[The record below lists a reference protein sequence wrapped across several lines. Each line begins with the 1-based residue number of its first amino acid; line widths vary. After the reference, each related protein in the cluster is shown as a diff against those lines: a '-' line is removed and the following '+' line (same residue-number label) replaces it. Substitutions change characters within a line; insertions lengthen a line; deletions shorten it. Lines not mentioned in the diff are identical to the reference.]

1 MHYRKRKAQ
10 YHFSAFSSAISI
22 YLLGNTFRSVGLSTG
37 VGKGVVMMSLPV
49 MNVTPP
55 RTAPFPPD
63 STTRQHHRS
72 SRSTSGRYASYW
84 NAFLFCGYDMFTF
97 SMNFIFLCICLKY
110 TVLLFMSFSL
120 LFYQFLLNFFAV
132 NCHLSRNRCF
142 FGLLFWNFQEKSI

>member
-10 YHFSAFSSAISI
+10 YHLSAFSSAISI

-84 NAFLFCGYDMFTF
+84 NAFLFPFFVFTNDMGMCCRTTTMKLRVF
-97 SMNFIFLCICLKY
+97 SVMCVTSSSAPCVFVMVTVSTAATRCSLPTQPALK
-110 TVLLFMSFSL
+110 
-120 LFYQFLLNFFAV
+120 
-132 NCHLSRNRCF
+132 
-142 FGLLFWNFQEKSI
+142 